1 MLLERGL
8 PRGGE
13 VGPHRCRGGAGRVGG
28 GRRGEELAEED
39 GGHGA
44 EVGGRGGRRQR
55 RGEAERERLRVGP
68 PEAVERRLG
77 GGAVGVRRGHQR
89 REQRVERR
97 RVPSQERRGGRLVIP
112 GRHRMDRIGYAPPFL
127 AAAGEAARVF
137 VTRVAAAASCV
148 GGGGGRGVET
158 QHTGAEREGDP
169 GAVGFNNPP
178 YLGRVW
184 RGRMRCGSREGERWV
199 WFGWPGWGL
208 GPGRLGS
215 LARTRRFRGIPCRIG
230 HFWLFSRGFPRRF
243 VSCPF
248 AAFPSWEI

>member
-1 MLLERGL
+1 
-8 PRGGE
+8 
-13 VGPHRCRGGAGRVGG
+13 
-28 GRRGEELAEED
+28 
-39 GGHGA
+39 
-44 EVGGRGGRRQR
+44 
-55 RGEAERERLRVGP
+55 
-68 PEAVERRLG
+68 
-77 GGAVGVRRGHQR
+77 
-89 REQRVERR
+89 
-97 RVPSQERRGGRLVIP
+97 
-112 GRHRMDRIGYAPPFL
+112 MDRIGYAPPSL

-158 QHTGAEREGDP
+158 QQHTGAEREGDP